1 MQQIFPLA
9 GAALVFLEVAG
20 AITQKTK
27 NFLPIGGTHITQVAV
42 VFGLAFVIYEV
53 CSVLR

>member
-1 MQQIFPLA
+1 MERIFPLA

-20 AITQKTK
+20 AITPKTQ
-27 NFLPIGGTHITQVAV
+27 NFLPVGGSHIAQIAV

-53 CSVLR
+53 ISVLH